1 MNTEERLKNILQR
14 LQKNGYRM
22 TPQRVAILRAF
33 ISAKDHPT
41 VEQIYRRVCRDFP
54 MTSLATVYKTV
65 ALLKEMGEVIEISGD
80 LQGSRYDAFHPE
92 PHPHLICTQCGQI
105 YDGENVDV
113 QPVVAALQAQ
123 SAFQVSTY
131 RLDLYGICAR
141 CQSHSNTLQ

>member
-1 MNTEERLKNILQR
+1 MNTEERLRDILQR

-33 ISAKDHPT
+33 ISAQDHPT
-41 VEQIYRRVCRDFP
+41 VEQVYRRVCRDFP

-92 PHPHLICTQCGQI
+92 PHPHLICTRCGQI

-131 RLDLYGICAR
+131 RLDLYGVCAD
-141 CQSHSNTLQ
+141 CQSQTNSI